1 MKAVLITGGR
11 GEIGQAIIA
20 QFRKADYQIIAPTRE
35 DLDLNQPAVIEDE
48 IIKQVATVDA
58 FVHCAGINFPKPFVK
73 IEPHEFSQTLT
84 VNAIAFY
91 LITQALIKHEK
102 LSRNGHILAISSIY
116 GDISRKGRFSY
127 TASKYCLNGMVKN
140 LALELGPQGIKVN
153 GLAPG
158 FVETSLT
165 RRNNSSEIIAHME
178 KSIPLGHL
186 AETDDIAKIAYF
198 LASEDNRYISGQT
211 VIADGGYTAGG
222 FQE

>member
-1 MKAVLITGGR
+1 MKTVLITGGR

-20 QFRKADYQIIAPTRE
+20 QFRKADYHIIAPTRD
-35 DLDLNQPAVIEDE
+35 DLDLNQTAGIEDV
-48 IIKQVATVDA
+48 IKQIANVDA

-73 IEPHEFSQTLT
+73 IEPQEFTQTLT

-91 LITQALIKHEK
+91 LITQALIKHDK
-102 LSRNGHILAISSIY
+102 LNRNGHILAISSIY

-140 LALELGPQGIKVN
+140 LALELGHHGIKVN

-158 FVETSLT
+158 FVETTLT
-165 RRNNSSEIIAHME
+165 RRNNAPETIAQME
-178 KSIPLGHL
+178 RAIPLGHL
-186 AETDDIAKIAYF
+186 AVTDDIAKIAYF
-198 LASEDNRYISGQT
+198 LASEDNRYINGQT

>member
-1 MKAVLITGGR
+1 MPSV
-11 GEIGQAIIA
+11 
-20 QFRKADYQIIAPTRE
+20 
-35 DLDLNQPAVIEDE
+35 
-48 IIKQVATVDA
+48 
-58 FVHCAGINFPKPFVK
+58 
-73 IEPHEFSQTLT
+73 
-84 VNAIAFY
+84 
-91 LITQALIKHEK
+91 
-102 LSRNGHILAISSIY
+102 
-116 GDISRKGRFSY
+116 
-127 TASKYCLNGMVKN
+127 